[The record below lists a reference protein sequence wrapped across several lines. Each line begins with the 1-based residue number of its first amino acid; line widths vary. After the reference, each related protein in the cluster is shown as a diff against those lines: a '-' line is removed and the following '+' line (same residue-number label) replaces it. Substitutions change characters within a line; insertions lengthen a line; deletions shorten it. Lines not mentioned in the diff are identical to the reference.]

1 MDFHI
6 QEESTDVLSEYGQVP
21 IAFEV
26 KSRFC
31 VEHVSDGLGGIRL
44 VEEALSSP
52 YIKNYDNPDG
62 PERWTRRSWE
72 LSNWIFWAHSGRK
85 SELAARSSRF
95 TSMA

>member
-31 VEHVSDGLGGIRL
+31 VEHVSDCLG
-44 VEEALSSP
+44 E
-52 YIKNYDNPDG
+52 
-62 PERWTRRSWE
+62 
-72 LSNWIFWAHSGRK
+72 SGWSK
-85 SELAARSSRF
+85 KP
-95 TSMA
+95 